1 MDGGKLGCDTLLEET
16 FYIFS
21 KKNILYRVKLSEKGL
36 SLVKESNGQSK
47 TETIRV
53 DDIVGAHCTRSK
65 TKLQQGGP
73 CVCGPNSKRK
83 DVKVVEDSGCEHDVR
98 DVSAYL
104 YVYAYVL
111 KKQKVSSGEKREKM
125 TVTLRFRSFD
135 KPQENMREAQR
146 WRTVIKCLIKKR
158 PVPNSLIYQGEQ
170 EILASPT
177 VSLDEVQRLLILLNP
192 KAGPGRAK
200 EMFQTKIA
208 PILTEAEIS
217 YDLYITKHPNYA
229 RDFVRLKDV
238 YQWNGIVAVGG
249 NALNLNQP

>member
-1 MDGGKLGCDTLLEET
+1 MLLPLNHP
-16 FYIFS
+16 IHL
-21 KKNILYRVKLSEKGL
+21 NW
-36 SLVKESNGQSK
+36 
-47 TETIRV
+47 
-53 DDIVGAHCTRSK
+53 
-65 TKLQQGGP
+65 
-73 CVCGPNSKRK
+73 
-83 DVKVVEDSGCEHDVR
+83 
-98 DVSAYL
+98 
-104 YVYAYVL
+104 L
-111 KKQKVSSGEKREKM
+111 K
-125 TVTLRFRSFD
+125 
-135 KPQENMREAQR
+135 
-146 WRTVIKCLIKKR
+146 LIK
-158 PVPNSLIYQGEQ
+158 PFI
-170 EILASPT
+170 IIAASPT